1 MKNLRNINIYKIL
14 YLKNIYFYIQAGH
27 ADFKS
32 LEHLCQLVKPK
43 IIIPIHG
50 ERPEAFKEMNLEK
63 CNIIIGQDG
72 EKIEIWNNKVT
83 QKPHEEY
90 NI

>member
-1 MKNLRNINIYKIL
+1 MYQKIT
-14 YLKNIYFYIQAGH
+14 YFYIQAGH

-32 LEHLCQLVKPK
+32 LEHICQLVKPK

-72 EKIEIWNNKVT
+72 EKIEI
-83 QKPHEEY
+83 
-90 NI
+90 